1 MFSVQYCT
9 NQEVQMANPF
19 KKEKESKGISI
30 NQIAEMTG
38 INRRAV
44 KAIVDDGQFDTAKF
58 CDMIKIADVMKINLY
73 RLIREQYGLTTGE
86 IYEEQMDAITN
97 RLVEIQMD
105 LIYTELSEFAKLTKS
120 RVDDFDVKHILSKK
134 TNLHTLIALISQ
146 LKNKEI
152 TPNDALRILPPVK
165 PFTRRQKK

>member
-1 MFSVQYCT
+1 MG
-9 NQEVQMANPF
+9 NPF

-44 KAIVDDGQFDTAKF
+44 KAIVDNGQFDTAKF
-58 CDMIKIADVMKINLY
+58 CDMVKIADVMKVNLY
-73 RLIREQYGLTTGE
+73 KLIREYYGYSIGE

-105 LIYTELSEFAKLTKS
+105 LIYGELATFAKLTG
-120 RVDDFDVKHILSKK
+120 RRADDFDVRKILAQK
-134 TNLHTLIALISQ
+134 TNLHKLIGLNSL

-152 TPNDALRILPPVK
+152 SQNDALRKFPPVK
-165 PFTRRQKK
+165 SFTRRK